1 MNLIIKITNLTK
13 VYDGAVETRALKG
26 INISI
31 PESKITA
38 IIGQSGS
45 GKSTLLNLIGT
56 LDKIST
62 GSIIIDNKDISIM
75 DEVQLAEFRNT
86 TMGFVFQSHYLLP
99 EFGVLEN
106 VLIPAWI
113 NNNYGNAVQKR
124 AEKLLEYTGIL
135 EQKNKSVTAISGGQ
149 KQRTAIAR
157 ALMNN
162 PKIVLAD
169 EPTGNLDSETSN
181 KILELF
187 EKINRE
193 QKTTF
198 IIITHDDRV
207 AARAQKVIEL
217 HDGNI
222 VEKK

>member
-1 MNLIIKITNLTK
+1 MTDIIKITDLK
-13 VYDGAVETRALKG
+13 KIYDGAIETIALKG
-26 INISI
+26 VTLTI

-56 LDKIST
+56 LDRLTSGT
-62 GSIIIDNKDISIM
+62 VIIDNKDVSQM
-75 DEVQLAEFRNT
+75 NEDELAVFRNKT
-86 TMGFVFQSHYLLP
+86 IGFVFQSHYLLP
-99 EFGVLEN
+99 EFSVLEN

-113 NNNYGNAVQKR
+113 NNTYNEAVQKR

-135 EQKNKSVTAISGGQ
+135 EQKDKSVNAISGGQ

-169 EPTGNLDSETSN
+169 EPTGNLDSDTSD

-193 QKTTF
+193 QKTSF

-217 HDGNI
+217 HDGNV
-222 VEKK
+222 VEH